1 MSNPVCHLQKAEISL
16 ACWYSD
22 AQWWLDM
29 AKQFV
34 FASRECKQLSLR
46 CKTEGL
52 VWHDR
57 YKMILDCNRK
67 LESAYKTIRRAN

>member
-1 MSNPVCHLQKAEISL
+1 MSNPVWHLQQAEISL

-22 AQWWLDM
+22 ADWWLDM
-29 AKQFV
+29 AKQFT
-34 FASRECKQLSLR
+34 FASRECKQASLR
-46 CKTEGL
+46 FKTEGL

-67 LESAYKTIRRAN
+67 IGGK